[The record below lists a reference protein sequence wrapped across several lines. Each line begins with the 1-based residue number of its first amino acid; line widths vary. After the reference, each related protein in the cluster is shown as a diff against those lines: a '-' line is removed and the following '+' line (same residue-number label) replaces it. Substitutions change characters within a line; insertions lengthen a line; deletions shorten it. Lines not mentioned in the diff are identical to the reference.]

1 MTTNEE
7 SGIYSPLHNEP
18 VYKPPMKKKK
28 LKKKRVKKHVKDK
41 SHKES
46 KEESHKE
53 SSHKESS
60 QKTRR
65 KGKKKSKKTKRV
77 GGGIVGSVSKSVK
90 KSVGKAY
97 DATKHVVKKKFRS
110 KNTVNIYDKNAFVQD
125 KIKYIQTLFINLRYG
140 VPVDKK
146 DMKSFLERRGINYDK
161 TAYSKS
167 LRDALN
173 DLHDSIGAAVD
184 VSGLSTSNK
193 VSYKNCLCIAV
204 ADSLRYITTE
214 DLKADALARIIGA
227 LSRFVLNSKHFT
239 DEQSFENIF
248 RVKFEK
254 YGKLN
259 FRLMNM
265 YDYGF
270 LFNLFYYG
278 PYYHANIPEFDS
290 RGSLSSSPSLS
301 EGEIKKKK
309 DERASLYSSLKRD
322 YATFTSGK
330 SHILPNPKDKN
341 FVDIVES
348 KESSTLEK
356 LLKYD
361 RKLGNKR
368 KFTKNGVDDDITEA
382 RKFFKDYVKKLTDL
396 DKLDKAIY
404 DQNNEIDIL
413 EGRTKIGKEFL
424 ARVMNI
430 LDAYFESTEG
440 LVRGNDT
447 HSPNQLSQIAKF
459 DEKFLVQM
467 SSIGNECEI
476 SYFKK

>member
-1 MTTNEE
+1 MSKLLIGIIVAMGL
-7 SGIYSPLHNEP
+7 SGMMYYQFS
-18 VYKPPMKKKK
+18 VVPMKNK
-28 LKKKRVKKHVKDK
+28 L
-41 SHKES
+41 
-46 KEESHKE
+46 EE
-53 SSHKESS
+53 
-60 QKTRR
+60 Q
-65 KGKKKSKKTKRV
+65 TKV
-77 GGGIVGSVSKSVK
+77 IL
-90 KSVGKAY
+90 A
-97 DATKHVVKKKFRS
+97 
-110 KNTVNIYDKNAFVQD
+110 QD
-125 KIKYIQTLFINLRYG
+125 
-140 VPVDKK
+140 
-146 DMKSFLERRGINYDK
+146 
-161 TAYSKS
+161 
-167 LRDALN
+167 LRDQEQQATIEAIQNNLKQTTQAL
-173 DLHDSIGAAVD
+173 
-184 VSGLSTSNK
+184 SGLQ
-193 VSYKNCLCIAV
+193 VKNQQYESQMSEYL
-204 ADSLRYITTE
+204 D
-214 DLKADALARIIGA
+214 
-227 LSRFVLNSKHFT
+227 
-239 DEQSFENIF
+239 IF
-248 RVKFEK
+248 RRHNIA
-254 YGKLN
+254 KLASAKPGMVEL
-259 FRLMNM
+259 R
-265 YDYGF
+265 
-270 LFNLFYYG
+270 
-278 PYYHANIPEFDS
+278 ANNRTKEAFD
-290 RGSLSSSPSLS
+290 
-301 EGEIKKKK
+301 
-309 DERASLYSSLKRD
+309 A
-322 YATFTSGK
+322 
-330 SHILPNPKDKN
+330 